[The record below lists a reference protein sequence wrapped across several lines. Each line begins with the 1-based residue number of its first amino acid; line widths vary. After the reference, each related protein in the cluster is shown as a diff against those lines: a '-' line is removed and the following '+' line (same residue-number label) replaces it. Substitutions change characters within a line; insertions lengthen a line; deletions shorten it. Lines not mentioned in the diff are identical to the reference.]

1 VFLFPFGN
9 SVVSSLSSSALS
21 GRNVFK
27 IKSTKR
33 NWFLLFSPQF
43 PAANLRKM
51 ELIFYSVRDN
61 YNVIDSI
68 KRRGLGK
75 KKSHDEFIAAETT
88 AIHNSG
94 PAPDA

>member
-1 VFLFPFGN
+1 
-9 SVVSSLSSSALS
+9 
-21 GRNVFK
+21 
-27 IKSTKR
+27 
-33 NWFLLFSPQF
+33 
-43 PAANLRKM
+43 M

-94 PAPDA
+94 PAPDAWLIYYLRLFVRFGQFETCLLYLFKVELNQNC